1 VSQTQITNKCL
12 CVIDKIIFGNAPIL
26 LLHPFIRFA
35 NIIMAP
41 KHVSSFAR
49 LFAVVQLLLIARHAP
64 TISAFALIASSSP
77 SPVKSLHRARS
88 SSCHRLHRK
97 SPTPLLASSPEDDNN
112 KNAGVIDLTD
122 DEDYDDV
129 PLATVSRAPRP
140 SSAVADGNV
149 RAAAPFL
156 SQGELSDDPNLL
168 SPDFSDGK
176 QSRVIIYIILTLVP
190 ILFLVPLMIG
200 SRDLIP
206 LDALPP
212 VELTNN

>member
-1 VSQTQITNKCL
+1 MTTS
-12 CVIDKIIFGNAPIL
+12 
-26 LLHPFIRFA
+26 
-35 NIIMAP
+35 
-41 KHVSSFAR
+41 KHFSSLAT
-49 LFAVVQLLLIARHAP
+49 LVVVQLLLIARHVP
-64 TISAFALIASSSP
+64 SISAFAPLPSRMSP
-77 SPVKSLHRARS
+77 IIHHAQ
-88 SSCHRLHRK
+88 SSCHRHRK
-97 SPTPLLASSPEDDNN
+97 SLTPLASSPEDN

-122 DEDYDDV
+122 DDDENI
-129 PLATVSRAPRP
+129 PLSSVRASP
-140 SSAVADGNV
+140 SNNAGTDGNI
-149 RAAAPFL
+149 RAEAPFL

-212 VELTNN
+212 VELS